1 MQSRDE
7 PLLRDVGV
15 GFLDAAAET
24 RGCGM
29 MRAPGIPGILCGS
42 PSPVTTSAAP
52 TNPTCICHAGL
63 AASFPVVNAPSLT
76 RARREPAPA
85 PCFSCFFSPELA
97 VIVSV

>member
-1 MQSRDE
+1 
-7 PLLRDVGV
+7 
-15 GFLDAAAET
+15 
-24 RGCGM
+24 M
-29 MRAPGIPGILCGS
+29 MRAPGIPGTLCGS

-63 AASFPVVNAPSLT
+63 AAFFPVVNAHSLT

-85 PCFSCFFSPELA
+85 PCSSCFFSPELA